1 MNMSNTSNYAR
12 TESTQQKFERMH
24 ISMHCA
30 LLSFHLPSHAHDI
43 KHFDLKILIYNTD
56 WNPTT
61 ITSTIPTSFNF
72 WNYSLKSLDNS
83 KWSGHSRNSCSF
95 LFSSPAAPPKY
106 SPRDFLY
113 TPMNIPNVIVF
124 EFCPISPPPGCPYH
138 PPQASSI
145 YIYTPPKTP
154 QTQQN
159 LCSQAQ
165 FLHTVINEIEAN
177 TTWSMCVKLCKRC
190 NAVRSSQ

>member
-1 MNMSNTSNYAR
+1 MRALSRRNKSLSACIFQCIVRCFLFICPAMRTTSN
-12 TESTQQKFERMH
+12 
-24 ISMHCA
+24 
-30 LLSFHLPSHAHDI
+30 
-43 KHFDLKILIYNTD
+43 ILIEKYNAD
-56 WNPTT
+56 LIPTT

-83 KWSGHSRNSCSF
+83 KWSGHSRNSRGF

-145 YIYTPPKTP
+145 YIYTPPKSP

-159 LCSQAQ
+159 FYSQAQ
-165 FLHTVINEIEAN
+165 FLHPVINEIEAN
-177 TTWSMCVKLCKRC
+177 TSASTPEVCV
-190 NAVRSSQ
+190 

>member
-1 MNMSNTSNYAR
+1 MHGMTPNIWESVQYPIWTCQIRQIMRALSRRNKSLSACIFQCIVRCFLFICPAMRTTSN
-12 TESTQQKFERMH
+12 
-24 ISMHCA
+24 
-30 LLSFHLPSHAHDI
+30 
-43 KHFDLKILIYNTD
+43 ILISKYNTD
-56 WNPTT
+56 LIPTT

-145 YIYTPPKTP
+145 YIYTPPKSP
-154 QTQQN
+154 QTQQKVQ
-159 LCSQAQ
+159 SS
-165 FLHTVINEIEAN
+165 TVSPPCDQWN
-177 TTWSMCVKLCKRC
+177 WG
-190 NAVRSSQ
+190 